1 MLGAA
6 FKYHSNL
13 YNNFMQLSCKRLL
26 YFNLMQTLAQKIF
39 YANVLC
45 CITQFNTRYSLYF
58 SNSLIKKT
66 MQQNQN
72 NRYAII
78 IVGILFFVFG
88 FVTWLNGTLI
98 PFLKLACQLENDMQ
112 AFFVT
117 FAFYMA
123 YFFLAIPSSII
134 LKKTGFKNGMALGL
148 LVMAVGSVIFVPA
161 ANARSFELF
170 LTGLFVQ
177 GMGLALLQT
186 ASNPY
191 ISIAGP
197 IESAAKRISIMGI
210 CNKIAGMLSPVILGA
225 LVLKNATAIEEQ
237 VAKATDTAAKNDLL
251 NQLAGRVITPYIIMA
266 VVLVLLAVMIKKSS
280 LPELDADKEEVTG
293 NEKVHAK
300 TSIFQ
305 FKHLM
310 LGVLCLFLYV
320 GVEVMAGDAI
330 GAYGRELGMPLDETK
345 YFTAFTLFSMLAG
358 YIIGIITIP
367 KYISQQNA
375 LAVSAVL
382 GIIFSIAVFAT
393 KGYVAITFIALL
405 GLANALM
412 WPAIFPLAISGL
424 GKFTKIGSALLIMG
438 IAGGALLPLLYTTLK
453 DKQIF
458 SNAQSFLLCM
468 LPSYLYILYYAIKGY
483 AAGKI
488 TSPAKLQT
496 V

>member
-1 MLGAA
+1 
-6 FKYHSNL
+6 
-13 YNNFMQLSCKRLL
+13 
-26 YFNLMQTLAQKIF
+26 
-39 YANVLC
+39 
-45 CITQFNTRYSLYF
+45 
-58 SNSLIKKT
+58 

-72 NRYAII
+72 SRNAIFI
-78 IVGILFFVFG
+78 IGILFFVFG

-98 PFLKLACQLENDMQ
+98 PFLKLACQLENDIQ

-117 FAFYMA
+117 FAFYIA
-123 YFFLAIPSSII
+123 YFFLAIPSSLI

-148 LVMAVGSVIFVPA
+148 LVMAVGSIIFVPA
-161 ANARSFELF
+161 ANARSFSLF

-191 ISIAGP
+191 ISIVGP

-210 CNKIAGMLSPVILGA
+210 CNKIAGMLSPIILGA
-225 LVLKNATAIEEQ
+225 FVLKNATVIEEQ
-237 VAKATDTAAKNDLL
+237 LSKANDVAAKNDLL
-251 NQLAGRVITPYIIMA
+251 NRLAARVINPYIIMA
-266 VVLVLLAVMIKKSS
+266 VVLSLLAFMIKKSS
-280 LPELDADKEEVTG
+280 LPEIDVDKEDNSNHTQSA
-293 NEKVHAK
+293 KK

-358 YIIGIITIP
+358 YVIGIITIP

-382 GIIFSIAVFAT
+382 GIIFSIAVFLT

-405 GLANALM
+405 GLTNALM

-424 GKFTKIGSALLIMG
+424 GRFTKIGSALLIMG

-453 DKQIF
+453 DKGF
-458 SNAQSFLLCM
+458 SSNSQSFLICM
-468 LPSYLYILYYAIKGY
+468 LPSYLYIFYYAIKGY
-483 AAGKI
+483 AAGKTI
-488 TSPAKLQT
+488 SSKQLKT